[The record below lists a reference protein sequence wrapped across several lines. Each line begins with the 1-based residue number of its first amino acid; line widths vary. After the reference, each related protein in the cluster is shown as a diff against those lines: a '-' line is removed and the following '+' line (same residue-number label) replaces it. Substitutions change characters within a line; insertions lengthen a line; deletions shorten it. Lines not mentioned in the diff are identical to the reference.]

1 MASAEMQ
8 LVCKIIKTGEL
19 KRVIEWGINEED
31 FLMLE
36 TKAIFQQLLATFTAS
51 DTSGSVIGP
60 RLAQQKFTQLNLDDI
75 DEHVTIEHLCT
86 EVRSR
91 RLSKI
96 IKEQAQAAI
105 EIADVNPLEGLTL
118 MQHGVGEILRLDAGK
133 NTDIDFSSG
142 MRMVAAQYALAMN
155 GEAEG
160 KIPWPW
166 GPVQEET
173 MGVQEDDFI
182 VFYGRPKS
190 MKSWVL
196 AFLIAWA
203 VEASWLMRD
212 ADDQPTNGKRFP
224 RVLVYTKEMTPKNVY
239 QRIAA
244 CLAGL
249 PYSDL
254 RKGKLT
260 PDQYDT
266 LMFWVDYAEKLAG
279 QNRLIVLSG
288 KDVAGRDTVTWL
300 RSKIDKYA
308 PDICFIDGL
317 YLMSPE
323 NPKIVKDNER
333 VASISRSTR
342 QMILDTKVPVIATM
356 QANRKAAQHGRAEL
370 DEIAFSDAVAQD
382 CTIAAR
388 TINDKMS
395 PTISVIVGGSREFFM
410 PGFRIKGIPAVDFS
424 FDTILTESDILEAK
438 QFDSPEDEKNGKK
451 KKMNGGPRFSQQ
463 NGEKPKTEEQKRAD
477 KAYQAG
483 LDSAFSPS

>member
-19 KRVIEWGINEED
+19 KKVIEWGINEDD

-36 TKAIFQQLLATFTAS
+36 TKAIYQQLIATFTS
-51 DTSGSVIGP
+51 GDTSGSVIGP
-60 RLAQQKFTQLNLDDI
+60 RLAQSKFTQLNLEDV
-75 DEHVTIEHLCT
+75 DEHVTLEHLCK
-86 EVRSR
+86 EVRDR

-96 IKEQAQAAI
+96 IKERAQAAI
-105 EIADVNPLEGLTL
+105 EVADVNPLDGLVY
-118 MQHGVGEILRLDAGK
+118 MQEGVGEILRLDAGK
-133 NTDIDFSSG
+133 NTDIDFASG
-142 MRMVAAQYALAMN
+142 MELVAKQYELAMN
-155 GEAEG
+155 GEAVG

-166 GPVQEET
+166 LAVQDET
-173 MGVQEDDFI
+173 MGIHEDDFI

-196 AFLIAWA
+196 AYLIAWA
-203 VEASWLMRD
+203 TEGAWLMTGSD
-212 ADDQPTNGKRFP
+212 KSPP
-224 RVLVYTKEMTPKNVY
+224 RVLVYTKEMTPKNMY

-254 RKGKLT
+254 RKGSLT
-260 PDQYDT
+260 EAEWASLQHWVQY
-266 LMFWVDYAEKLAG
+266 AKELAG
-279 QNRLIVLSG
+279 QNRLIVLSA
-288 KDVAGRDTVTWL
+288 KDVAGRDTITWL

-308 PDICFIDGL
+308 PTVCFIDGL

-333 VASISRSTR
+333 VASISRACR

-388 TINDKMS
+388 TIKDKVT
-395 PTISVIVGGSREFFM
+395 PTISIIVGGSREFYM
-410 PGFRIKGIPAVDFS
+410 PGFRIKGIPARDFS
-424 FDTILTESDILEAK
+424 FDCKLTEADILQAQQSDNPDDPK
-438 QFDSPEDEKNGKK
+438 AGKK
-451 KKMNGGPRFSQQ
+451 RAGRQPFTAQDAKKN
-463 NGEKPKTEEQKRAD
+463 EENKAFQKHYNEAM
-477 KAYQAG
+477 KA
-483 LDSAFSPS
+483 L